1 MEQFWDGIYEVIIQ
15 VKPELQNNGW
25 IAFII
30 SPVEIIS
37 ELDERRISNLTKWT
51 SFSRIK
57 NSIITDYH
65 FTFDLDES
73 YIYSEK
79 VRSWSDEQ
87 ELFVHNSGDFAVEIF
102 SAGFSFYTR
111 KTDIE
116 LVSAMRNKSFCIIDI
131 SQCSIKEVELIAEW
145 CRERD
150 YRFVELSND

>member
-37 ELDERRISNLTKWT
+37 ELDERRISNLTEWT
-51 SFSRIK
+51 SFSRIE

-79 VRSWSDEQ
+79 VRSLSDEQ
-87 ELFVHNSGDFAVEIF
+87 ELFYQELLHG
-102 SAGFSFYTR
+102 
-111 KTDIE
+111 KTGM
-116 LVSAMRNKSFCIIDI
+116 S
-131 SQCSIKEVELIAEW
+131 
-145 CRERD
+145 
-150 YRFVELSND
+150 

>member
-1 MEQFWDGIYEVIIQ
+1 M
-15 VKPELQNNGW
+15 
-25 IAFII
+25 
-30 SPVEIIS
+30 
-37 ELDERRISNLTKWT
+37 
-51 SFSRIK
+51 
-57 NSIITDYH
+57 
-65 FTFDLDES
+65 DES

-79 VRSWSDEQ
+79 VRSLSDEQ

-131 SQCSIKEVELIAEW
+131 FECSIKEVGLIVEW

-150 YRFVELSND
+150 YRFVELSNDKTKIAITHKLFDITNVGTFLPGVVTWKDWDELEFETEEFLEQVPFSY